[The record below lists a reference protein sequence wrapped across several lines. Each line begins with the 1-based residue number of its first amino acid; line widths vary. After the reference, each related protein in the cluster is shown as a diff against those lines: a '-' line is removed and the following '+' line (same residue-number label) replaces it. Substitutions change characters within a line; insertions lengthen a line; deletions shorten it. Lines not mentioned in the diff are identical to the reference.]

1 MDSDEKE
8 KKRENKETI
17 TKKMEI
23 KRIKQTR
30 ENIPG
35 LKNETQKDKDINK
48 QGKIQA
54 QIQVMKEIAG
64 TRKRE
69 SEEGGINAG
78 ETMRRKFQKT
88 GLEEIKRDIQISG
101 YIIEK
106 ENFNRKKNDLQSK
119 LAKLTT
125 DQINCRRLTK
135 KNIQSGQNA
144 RGGTETPNATSYGAQ
159 ILYNQYSLLNEDGRL
174 MEAGKMSYTNLMQ
187 QIIQSPRVTMQT
199 NEEGIEAYTNL
210 LQTPV
215 AFDNSMILTTS
226 RFSPQ
231 ETDQQDGFYQQQ
243 ISTTERIYQEFD
255 AIYNNNNMTTW
266 SERSS
271 ERDIKEL
278 YESKNNHFK
287 RQVNGTTMAMQ
298 SNEHPNEEDIQQ
310 NSRNENGQINSGQV
324 NEEITEVR
332 NDTEGTIEKQR
343 KPGTRKKQGED
354 QTGESS
360 SKRKRSASQDNERKT
375 IEKRTRR

>member
-1 MDSDEKE
+1 MRRKK

-54 QIQVMKEIAG
+54 QIQVLKEIAG
-64 TRKRE
+64 LKPD
-69 SEEGGINAG
+69 G
-78 ETMRRKFQKT
+78 ECKNFKKL
-88 GLEEIKRDIQISG
+88 GLKKS
-101 YIIEK
+101 K
-106 ENFNRKKNDLQSK
+106 ETYKYQ
-119 LAKLTT
+119 

-159 ILYNQYSLLNEDGRL
+159 ILYNQYSLLNEYGKL
-174 MEAGKMSYTNLMQ
+174 VKNKGNLQMEAGKMSYTNLMQ
-187 QIIQSPRVTMQT
+187 QIIQSPRVTMQK

-266 SERSS
+266 SEVT
-271 ERDIKEL
+271 
-278 YESKNNHFK
+278 F
-287 RQVNGTTMAMQ
+287 
-298 SNEHPNEEDIQQ
+298 
-310 NSRNENGQINSGQV
+310 
-324 NEEITEVR
+324 
-332 NDTEGTIEKQR
+332 
-343 KPGTRKKQGED
+343 
-354 QTGESS
+354 
-360 SKRKRSASQDNERKT
+360 
-375 IEKRTRR
+375 